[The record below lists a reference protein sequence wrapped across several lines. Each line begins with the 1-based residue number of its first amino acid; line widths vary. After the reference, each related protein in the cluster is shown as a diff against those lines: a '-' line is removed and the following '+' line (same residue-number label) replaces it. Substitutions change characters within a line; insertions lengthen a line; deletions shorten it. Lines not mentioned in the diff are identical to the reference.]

1 MGIASK
7 YGNNVKKFNFQAGSD
22 FEFFT
27 LQDLFTEGEKD
38 ERFVV
43 RGFWISEGTFGKQ
56 PIAVLDNCYVNLPP
70 HLLKVVTEICAD
82 EEAVQQVND
91 GKLAFT
97 IYKYY
102 NEKYKKDCYSV
113 NWIDL

>member
-7 YGNNVKKFNFQAGSD
+7 YGNNTKKFNFQAGSD
-22 FEFFT
+22 FEFFN

-38 ERFVV
+38 EKFVV
-43 RGFWISEGTFGKQ
+43 RGFWISEGTFDKQ

-91 GKLAFT
+91 GKLAFS

>member
-7 YGNNVKKFNFQAGSD
+7 YGNNAKKFNFQAGSD

-27 LQDLFTEGEKD
+27 LYDLFTESGKD
-38 ERFVV
+38 EIYIV
-43 RGFWISEGTFGKQ
+43 RGFWISEGNFGKQ
-56 PIAVLDNCYVNLPP
+56 PIAVLDNCFVNLPP
-70 HLLKVVTEICAD
+70 HLTKVVTEICAD
-82 EEAVQQVND
+82 EEAVHQVND

>member
-27 LQDLFTEGEKD
+27 LNDLFTEGEKD

-43 RGFWISEGTFGKQ
+43 RGFWISENMYGKQ
-56 PIAVLDNCYVNLPP
+56 PIAVLDTCFVNLPP
-70 HLLKVVTEICAD
+70 HLLKVVNEICAD

-102 NEKYKKDCYSV
+102 NEKYRKDCYSV